1 MTADVSDVLVVVVL
15 CFFAVTKPASI
26 CNQKKFRNHE
36 NNSLQITRQS
46 LIGVV
51 IPLYYSNIRIFSG
64 ISADYQQTKY
74 GGEIGYRRRLG
85 CLIALNTR
93 SVSNVQSSPCLIP
106 DHTRP
111 TSFVWARIIKTVVDS

>member
-15 CFFAVTKPASI
+15 CFFAVTKPASV

-51 IPLYYSNIRIFSG
+51 IPLYYSNIRIFFRHFG
-64 ISADYQQTKY
+64 GLSADK
-74 GGEIGYRRRLG
+74 IRRRNRLS
-85 CLIALNTR
+85 AAAW
-93 SVSNVQSSPCLIP
+93 VSNSVKHAFC
-106 DHTRP
+106 
-111 TSFVWARIIKTVVDS
+111 